1 MDLRQLR
8 YFVKVVELGNV
19 TRASEALHIAQPAVS
34 QQMRNLERDL
44 GMQLLTRSVHG
55 VMPTAAGQTL
65 YRHALSLLCQA
76 DRTQELLLQDAET
89 PQGKVSVAMPSST
102 SRLVAIPLAR
112 IIRDRYPGIILE
124 LIEAPSADLSG
135 LLSNRRVALAVVTDA
150 VETPSLAMQPL
161 LTEELYLIAWPE
173 FVLSPD
179 KVSIAELGQMPLVM
193 PSAPNSIRSR
203 VEWALREQGRPCE
216 ILFEAS
222 STSLLFAAVMARLG
236 VTVLPWS
243 AAYLELHEHKLK
255 MAKVD
260 HPQFAREL
268 SLCWHRTDVM
278 SNAVQK
284 VKAAIVE
291 LMGEL
296 RKRPEWARQS
306 DQPSPG

>member
-8 YFVKVVELGNV
+8 YFVRVVEYGNV

-34 QQMRNLERDL
+34 QQIRSLEQDL

-55 VMPTAAGQTL
+55 VKPTAAGQTL
-65 YRHALSLLCQA
+65 YRHALDLLRQA
-76 DRTQELLLQDAET
+76 DSTHELLRQDAET

-102 SRLVAIPLAR
+102 SRLIAIPLAR
-112 IIRDRYPGIILE
+112 MIRDRYPGIMLE
-124 LIEAPSADLSG
+124 LIEAPSADLPG

-150 VETPSLAMQPL
+150 VETPSLALQPL
-161 LTEELYLIAWPE
+161 LTEELYLMVWPE
-173 FVLSPD
+173 FALSSD
-179 KVSIAELGQMPLVM
+179 NVSIAELGQMPLVM

-243 AAYLELHEHKLK
+243 AAYLELHENKLR

-260 HPQFAREL
+260 HPQFTREL
-268 SLCWHRTDVM
+268 SLSWHRADVM

-291 LMGEL
+291 LTGEL
-296 RKRPEWARQS
+296 RQRPEWARQALA
-306 DQPSPG
+306 D

>member
-8 YFVKVVELGNV
+8 YFVRVVEHGNV

-34 QQMRNLERDL
+34 QQIRSLEQDL

-55 VMPTAAGQTL
+55 VKPTAAGQTL
-65 YRHALSLLCQA
+65 YRHALDLLRQA
-76 DRTQELLLQDAET
+76 DSTRELLRQDAET

-112 IIRDRYPGIILE
+112 MIRDRYPGIMLE
-124 LIEAPSADLSG
+124 LIEAPSADLPG

-150 VETPSLAMQPL
+150 VETPSLALQPL
-161 LTEELYLIAWPE
+161 LTEELYLMVWPE
-173 FVLSPD
+173 FALSSN
-179 KVSIAELGQMPLVM
+179 KVSIAELAQMPLVM

-203 VEWALREQGRPCE
+203 VEWALREHGRPCE

-243 AAYLELHEHKLK
+243 AAYLELREHKLK

-260 HPQFAREL
+260 HPQFTREL
-268 SLCWHRTDVM
+268 SLSWHRVDVM

-284 VKAAIVE
+284 VKAAIIE
-291 LMGEL
+291 LTGEL
-296 RKRPEWARQS
+296 RQRPEWARQD
-306 DQPSPG
+306 DQPRPH